1 MLLSMLVF
9 SHLLFWF
16 VYHFQSDPCFKRQF
30 TCFLCQILLV
40 ITSLCGNMWAVREW
54 GRRGGRGCMAG
65 VDKKVF
71 LIKSEY
77 TRSKYLFQKYL
88 DSYQISSN
96 FLIHFINKI
105 MYCVNKNM
113 IQNENYQA
121 LFLIRKSFIR
131 IKTKTMFLKE
141 TNMV

>member
-1 MLLSMLVF
+1 M
-9 SHLLFWF
+9 
-16 VYHFQSDPCFKRQF
+16 
-30 TCFLCQILLV
+30 
-40 ITSLCGNMWAVREW
+40 GAA
-54 GRRGGRGCMAG
+54 GGRGRMAG

-71 LIKSEY
+71 LVKSEY

-96 FLIHFINKI
+96 VLIHFINKI